1 MCIADSHVVV
11 RVRAWV
17 VCAQCVW
24 PLDSEDLNDY
34 VLRSPPREHGKRR
47 DTGGVWPDPEG
58 RTTKQDGVSCGS
70 DTEVSAKRAALRDS
84 PAWAAAASAPTLSP
98 GFTPFHLDDGGGEGS
113 TSAGDAQGLLS
124 SEMLATDLLALEEM
138 DELAGPPKGGESTAT
153 ATPAETLLDELMD
166 FNTVDP

>member
-1 MCIADSHVVV
+1 VV

-24 PLDSEDLNDY
+24 PLDSENLNDY

-58 RTTKQDGVSCGS
+58 RTAKQDGASCGS
-70 DTEVSAKRAALRDS
+70 NTEGSAKRAALRDS
-84 PAWAAAASAPTLSP
+84 PAWAAAASALTLSP
-98 GFTPFHLDDGGGEGS
+98 GCTPFHLDDGGGEGS
-113 TSAGDAQGLLS
+113 TSAGDAQGHLHTVLS

-138 DELAGPPKGGESTAT
+138 DELAGPPKAGESTAT